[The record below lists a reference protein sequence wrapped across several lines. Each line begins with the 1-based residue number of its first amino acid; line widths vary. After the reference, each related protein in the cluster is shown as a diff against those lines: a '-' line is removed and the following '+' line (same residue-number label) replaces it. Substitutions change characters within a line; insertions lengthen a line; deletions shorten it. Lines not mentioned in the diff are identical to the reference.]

1 MAGTTKKNVTTN
13 VAEEEVQE
21 LNLDA
26 KVTVK
31 SIAGWFTGF
40 SRIVDGYGDVTIT
53 PNGSVRLSRNEII
66 AQIQSGNRLFN
77 GADDVGSH
85 ATLII
90 EDKPTRIEV
99 GFETVDSEQEVF
111 SDAKVIELFKIT
123 AQKTFENKFVDL
135 IRTRAEK
142 YAVMQAISKHGFND
156 YRKIKFAENYT
167 GFKLD
172 RF

>member
-1 MAGTTKKNVTTN
+1 MAGTTKKNVTTS

-40 SRIVDGYGDVTIT
+40 SRIVDGYGDVTIA
-53 PNGSVRLSRNEII
+53 PNGNVRLSRNEII
-66 AQIQSGNRLFN
+66 TQVQSGNKLFCGTDEM
-77 GADDVGSH
+77 GAH

-99 GFETVDSEQEVF
+99 GFETADSEQEVF
-111 SDAKVIELFKIT
+111 SDEKIVELFKIN
-123 AQKTFENKFVDL
+123 AQKSFENKFMDL
-135 IRTRAEK
+135 IKTRAEK
-142 YAVMQAISKHGFND
+142 YAVMQAIIRHGFND

-167 GFKLD
+167 GYKLD